1 MPTIRFRETPLI
13 REILTIY
20 KDLQVKVMDIA
31 HTSIVEIPVEHQGW
45 GYTFG
50 LTYKE
55 GMIEGLEYPQPG
67 GLSSMSRRIQEQNH
81 SKEIKSNCDY
91 FNFVYNTCY
100 QYIADNQNR
109 YFGRANLNDISHGKV
124 IAMILLAHLCRQAL
138 EKPIQ
143 EQEKYKTRIELFTV
157 ELLRHNDIQSTS
169 SQDEKLISC
178 KSALERIFAA
188 AQHEDVDQENKIDTY
203 YQTIEDTTQQLNELL
218 AGIDNHMLPLFSR
231 QNQIDAT
238 HLQDLYAKVG
248 IATLTSTEQKVIDD
262 HFVSV
267 LFGYPASAF
276 QEDAYLHLYKGLDY
290 QLPEKGNFLWEQFEQ
305 GQRDNL
311 IKLLQLRDK
320 LRVLQ
325 NELKRLHQF
334 TSSNKISYFN
344 DFIKL
349 SEPYLKDIHHVKS
362 ELHVCLEKFEAD
374 CGKVYRERSKS
385 SSSARSLWEP
395 FYLDKRPLV
404 QVRNCFI
411 TASRQI
417 SAAFASIPF
426 DCFDA
431 LKDFSKEA
439 NEVVQRGNILFGDEF
454 DMANSAFQSD
464 ISRAQAKELNRQ
476 AELILVKQKNI
487 LAEYDELIQQAQQSQ
502 DETIKKLIDVLQ
514 RRRTVVAQ
522 IIQALELQTHDV
534 AEEEGF
540 VLIESSNF
548 ETKMLEEEHQTAG
561 FFQIVR
567 NYLSRPAVSIHEYND
582 LQEELRR
589 IGVELTDTKKENLS
603 LKRLNAENEK
613 ALFQRDRQ
621 NRTLTTS
628 VQQKDT
634 QLDLVA
640 DLANLSTLNIYN
652 SRLLMKRITSD
663 QTAQIKELFSVIHNI
678 EAVIQQGKNYQKAY
692 ETKAGKYDSSF
703 FFSHNANGKRHARQT
718 MNAWEHHLRFIMNQ
732 AIRHL
737 LESGEEMDGEKML
750 QFTQS
755 FSTTLVETIDHLI
768 VSENYS
774 SYKQHSFRN
783 YLRHFHQQLI
793 GNDGQLKEELT
804 VKSDSIQDVNEI
816 FKTVNASFDRTE
828 LEEFEG
834 SVKESKSFSMNK
846 EYFIKY

>member
-1 MPTIRFRETPLI
+1 MLIMPAIRFRETPLI

-20 KDLQVKVMDIA
+20 KDLQVKIMDIA

-67 GLSSMSRRIQEQNH
+67 GLSSLTRRIQEQNH

-138 EKPIQ
+138 EKPVQ
-143 EQEKYKTRIELFTV
+143 EQGKYKERIELFTV
-157 ELLRHNDIQSTS
+157 ELLKHKDIQSTS
-169 SQDEKLISC
+169 SQDEKLLSC
-178 KSALERIFAA
+178 KSALDRIFSA
-188 AQHEDVDQENKIDTY
+188 AQMEDLDQENKIDAY
-203 YQTIEDTTQQLNELL
+203 YQTIEDTTRKLNELI
-218 AGIDNHMLPLFSR
+218 AGIDNHMLPLFSG
-231 QNQIDAT
+231 QNQIDVT
-238 HLQDLYAKVG
+238 HLQDLFAKVG
-248 IATLTSTEQKVIDD
+248 KATLTSTEQKVIDD
-262 HFVSV
+262 PFVAE
-267 LFGYPASAF
+267 LFAHPAAAL
-276 QEDAYLHLYKGLDY
+276 QEDAFLHLYKGLNY
-290 QLPEKGNFLWEQFEQ
+290 QLPDKGNFLWEQFEQ
-305 GQRDNL
+305 EQRENL

-334 TSSNKISYFN
+334 TSGNKISYFN

-374 CGKVYRERSKS
+374 CGKVYRQRSQS

-404 QVRNCFI
+404 EVRNHFI
-411 TASRQI
+411 TASQQI

-426 DCFDA
+426 DCFNA
-431 LKDFSKEA
+431 LKEFSKEA
-439 NEVVQRGNILFGDEF
+439 NEVVKRGNILFGDKF

-487 LAEYDELIQQAQQSQ
+487 LAEYDELILQAQQSQ

-522 IIQALELQTHDV
+522 IIQAIELQTHDV

-548 ETKMLEEEHQTAG
+548 ETKILEEEHQTAG

-567 NYLSRPAVSIHEYND
+567 NYLSRPAVSTHEYND
-582 LQEELRR
+582 LKEELKR
-589 IGVELTDTKKENLS
+589 IGIELSDTQKENFS
-603 LKRLNAENEK
+603 LKRLNEANE
-613 ALFQRDRQ
+613 RD
-621 NRTLTTS
+621 LL
-628 VQQKDT
+628 QKDEEIRALAAEVQKRDEKLELIAGIANT
-634 QLDLVA
+634 SMLD
-640 DLANLSTLNIYN
+640 THN
-652 SRLLMKRITSD
+652 SRLLMKRITND
-663 QTAQIKELFSVIHNI
+663 QTVQIKELLSVVNNI
-678 EAVIQQGKNYQKAY
+678 EAIIQQGKNYQKAY
-692 ETKAGKYDSSF
+692 ETKAGEYDSSF

-718 MNAWEHHLRFIMNQ
+718 MNAWERHLHSMVNQ
-732 AIRHL
+732 AIRRV
-737 LESGEEMDGEKML
+737 LESGEEMDDEKML
-750 QFTQS
+750 ELTQF
-755 FSTTLVETIDHLI
+755 FSKSLVDSIDNLI
-768 VSENYS
+768 INEDYS

-783 YLRHFHQQLI
+783 YLSYFHRQLI
-793 GNDGQLKEELT
+793 ADGQLKGDLA
-804 VKSDSIQDVNEI
+804 VKIDSIQDVNEI
-816 FKTVNASFDRTE
+816 FNTVNASFDRTK
-828 LEEFEG
+828 LEEFEE
-834 SVKESKSFSMNK
+834 SVKFS
-846 EYFIKY
+846 IL